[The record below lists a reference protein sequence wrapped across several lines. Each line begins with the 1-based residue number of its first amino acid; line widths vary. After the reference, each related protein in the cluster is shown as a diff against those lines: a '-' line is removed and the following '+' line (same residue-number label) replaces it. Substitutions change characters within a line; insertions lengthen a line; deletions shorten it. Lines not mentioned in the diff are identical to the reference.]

1 MRLRVREGLVRVH
14 RPSGDLEAVAG
25 DELALQPDGDVSRAH
40 VSARDPEW
48 RWVHAVAPAPYTAD
62 QSLSELLEWV
72 SRETGRAV
80 RFADPVDSVAA
91 RRTTLHG
98 SHQRLLPME
107 ALTVMLATTDFELA
121 VTPDGDIL
129 LSAAR

>member
-1 MRLRVREGLVRVH
+1 M
-14 RPSGDLEAVAG
+14 
-25 DELALQPDGDVSRAH
+25 
-40 VSARDPEW
+40 
-48 RWVHAVAPAPYTAD
+48 
-62 QSLSELLEWV
+62 
-72 SRETGRAV
+72 
-80 RFADPVDSVAA
+80 DSVAA